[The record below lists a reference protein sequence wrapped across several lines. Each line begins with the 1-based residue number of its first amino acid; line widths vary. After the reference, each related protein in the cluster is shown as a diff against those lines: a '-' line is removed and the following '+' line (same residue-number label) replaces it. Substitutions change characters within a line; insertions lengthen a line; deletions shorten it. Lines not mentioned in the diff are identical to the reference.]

1 MCGRFSVQGN
11 MSPQVSEAFNMP
23 FSTETN
29 SNLSPSQQVATIT
42 KKSSGFKQ
50 TDSVWGI
57 KPDWSNKLLINAQAE
72 TAATKSTFK
81 QAFAFQRCLV
91 PCNGWFEWRTESG
104 KKVKY
109 FFEHANKLPLY
120 MAGILFKKEHTELV
134 TLTTTP
140 NPKCAQYHQRMPVL
154 VYPENTHNWF
164 SATTEELSPLLLPV
178 HEDIIKVSKAE

>member
-1 MCGRFSVQGN
+1 
-11 MSPQVSEAFNMP
+11 
-23 FSTETN
+23 
-29 SNLSPSQQVATIT
+29 
-42 KKSSGFKQ
+42 
-50 TDSVWGI
+50 
-57 KPDWSNKLLINAQAE
+57 
-72 TAATKSTFK
+72 
-81 QAFAFQRCLV
+81 
-91 PCNGWFEWRTESG
+91 
-104 KKVKY
+104 
-109 FFEHANKLPLY
+109 